1 MASSSSYH
9 NDTNCYDHASGL
21 VKIEKI
27 FDSKGRKLNI
37 LDLGCGDGRL
47 SKELVKHGH
56 AITGIDSNEQA
67 LQNAKKNGLRVLN
80 ADIEK
85 ELPLE
90 TASFDAVLLLDVL
103 EHLYDQ
109 EKILKE
115 IYRVLKENG
124 SLYIAYP
131 NHFDLRNRLN
141 MLFGGGIVHW
151 DHKRYKNA
159 KAWSYGHIRFLLL
172 RELTRLLATKGFY
185 PNKIQ
190 FNFMSGG
197 IIPTKLSPK
206 KFRIWLLKT
215 FPQAFTGKYIIE
227 ATKTKQEN
235 VKKIYIPK
243 TIKGI

>member
-21 VKIEKI
+21 IKIEKI
-27 FDSKGRKLNI
+27 FDSKGKKLNI

-47 SKELVKHGH
+47 SKELVKQGH
-56 AITGIDSNEQA
+56 IVTGIDSNEQA
-67 LQNAKKNGLRVLN
+67 LQNARKNGLRVVN
-80 ADIEK
+80 TDIEK
-85 ELPLE
+85 ELPIE

-109 EKILKE
+109 ENILKE

-141 MLFGGGIVHW
+141 MLFGGGIIHW
-151 DHKRYKNA
+151 DHRKYENA

-172 RELTRLLATKGFY
+172 SELLKLLETKDFY
-185 PNKIQ
+185 PKKLQ

-197 IIPTKLSPK
+197 LVPSKLTPEK
-206 KFRIWLLKT
+206 LRIWLLKT
-215 FPQAFTGKYIIE
+215 FPQLFTGKYIIE

-235 VKKIYIPK
+235 IEKIFIPR
-243 TIKGI
+243 TTKGI